1 MTLIQILDLLKEY
14 YPMFYYG
21 TFLLSCIGGF
31 FTVVLILELIL
42 ELISEKIVNIINNK

>member
-31 FTVVLILELIL
+31 FTVVLILELI
-42 ELISEKIVNIINNK
+42 SEKIVNIINNK